1 MSGLPFVRRAVGATI
16 TLALGGCFPSQ
27 TAPPAVPVAASPA
40 TARLVTPSG
49 IVIDAYRMGWV
60 GVKGTHRELDVP
72 AFLAIPSIFLG
83 RQWTP
88 WLPIIGFAIRH
99 PEGTILVDAGPA
111 AGFSDPAYWACDK
124 RTGFFY
130 RKNLRFNLPADEL
143 LAPRLAALGITD
155 DSVRAIVVTHFH
167 ADHIGGLEGRTD
179 RRVITGAGNWPR
191 HVGSFTCRFP
201 ASFAPETI
209 PDAPFDTALVGGRA
223 LTRDGA
229 VRVIP
234 VPGHTP
240 GHVGVVIE
248 DGPTRILL
256 AGDATFDLDQSARG
270 GITGVATDKAAA
282 RATQR
287 TLTALDRGNV
297 LVLPAHDTTVFARM
311 RAWRSPTTVPR

>member
-1 MSGLPFVRRAVGATI
+1 M
-16 TLALGGCFPSQ
+16 
-27 TAPPAVPVAASPA
+27 PVTPSPA
-40 TARLVTPSG
+40 TARIVTPSG

-72 AFLAIPSIFLG
+72 AFFAIPSIFLG

-88 WLPIIGFAIRH
+88 WLPIIGFVIRH
-99 PEGTILVDAGPA
+99 PEGTFLVDTGPA
-111 AGFSDPAYWACDK
+111 AGFADPAYWACDK

-130 RKNLRFNLPADEL
+130 RKNLRFDLPADEL
-143 LAPRLAALGITD
+143 LAPRLAALGIAD

-167 ADHIGGLEGRTD
+167 ADHTGGLEGRTD

-209 PDAPFDTALVGGRA
+209 PDAPFDTTLAGGLA
-223 LTRDGA
+223 LTRDGT
-229 VRVIP
+229 VRVVP

-248 DGPTRILL
+248 DGTTRILL

-270 GITGVATDKAAA
+270 GITGVATDKRAA

-287 TLTALDRGNV
+287 TLTALDRLHV

-311 RAWRSPTTVPR
+311 RAWQSAHPAPPPTP